1 VLAIGGAGYDPWKR
15 ICHGA
20 RDGGV
25 VEVKLF
31 GEAGDLTSHVVGWHG
46 SDERR
51 SGSHRVD
58 PAFGVI
64 KPAAP
69 LLQLRVDHQIG
80 QRPGVLGERRG

>member
-1 VLAIGGAGYDPWKR
+1 
-15 ICHGA
+15 
-20 RDGGV
+20 
-25 VEVKLF
+25 
-31 GEAGDLTSHVVGWHG
+31 VVGWHG

-51 SGSHRVD
+51 SGPHRVD